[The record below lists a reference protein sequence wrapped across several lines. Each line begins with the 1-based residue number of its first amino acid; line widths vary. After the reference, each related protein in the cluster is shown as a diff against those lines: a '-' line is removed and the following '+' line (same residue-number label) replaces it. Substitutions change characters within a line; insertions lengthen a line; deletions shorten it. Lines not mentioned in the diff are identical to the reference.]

1 VTFDILRRP
10 RLRLEVALSKELHRG
25 ILHRDR
31 WRCQACGCMSQ
42 LQVHHIKSRSL
53 LDDDTEENLI
63 TLCALCHERIHR
75 RLAGS
80 PVLQM
85 VV

>member
-1 VTFDILRRP
+1 MTFDILRRP
-10 RLRLEVALSKELHRG
+10 RLRLEVALYRELHRR
-25 ILHRDR
+25 ILERDR
-31 WRCQACGCMSQ
+31 WPCQACGCMSQ

-53 LDDDTEENLI
+53 LDDTEENLI